1 MFKSIQ
7 RRALLSLSLL
17 LLGAVLISAVVCRV
31 HIGVTPYTVELE
43 GLFVLI
49 FSKVEWL
56 FERPLALGAAVLVC
70 TVLAAWL
77 VNRAFSLL
85 QKSIT
90 AGRREV

>member
-7 RRALLSLSLL
+7 RRALLSLPLL
-17 LLGAVLISAVVCRV
+17 LLAAVLISAVVCRV

-43 GLFVLI
+43 GL
-49 FSKVEWL
+49 SD
-56 FERPLALGAAVLVC
+56 